1 MYCGA
6 SSFIFMTG
14 KITLSNNFLIVKIQT
29 CYFPGSGTG
38 LTSSASAAART
49 LIRTTDAPKIKMSR
63 PMALEE
69 QIKFFLVEILLT
81 VIMYIT

>member
-1 MYCGA
+1 MGSLYPDY
-6 SSFIFMTG
+6 
-14 KITLSNNFLIVKIQT
+14 IQCQGRT

-63 PMALEE
+63 PMALGE
-69 QIKFFLVEILLT
+69 QNNFFFLVEILLT
-81 VIMYIT
+81 IKHRPIPTYF